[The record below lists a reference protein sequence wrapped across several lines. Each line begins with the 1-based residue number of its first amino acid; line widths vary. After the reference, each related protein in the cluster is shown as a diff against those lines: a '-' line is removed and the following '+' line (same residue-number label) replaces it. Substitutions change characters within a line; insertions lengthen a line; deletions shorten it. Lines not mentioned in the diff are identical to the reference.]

1 MSRFS
6 LIYIGSFLI
15 LLSIFSFFNIIYS
28 YYFNIFLNVD
38 TYLYTFIIST
48 IIGLFFLFFKK
59 IEFKKIFIYE
69 KILTVLF
76 GYVFFPLI
84 ISIPFYFS
92 IYNISFLNCYF
103 EAISGFT
110 STGFTVFDNVKQI
123 DQSLILWRST
133 SQWIGGLYFLFSL
146 LLLIDIFDENLKKSV
161 TNYISFDSSEIIK
174 QSLKIIILYSFLT
187 LVIFAFLKFIN
198 LRTFDAFNF
207 SLTIISSGGFLSTNN
222 FDFLF
227 SDNLSKFVLSILIL
241 FSYFSLFF
249 SYNLFFFKKRNINY
263 LSEDFY
269 LILYL
274 LLIISIIFVFFN
286 VDNNFFNIFL
296 SITSSVSNLGISF
309 NDTPQNLSFIFLLL
323 VIIGGSFFSTSSG
336 LRVIKVISLIKFS
349 LNNLLSHSKPNQ
361 IYMNKF
367 FLFNSNTKKS
377 DINKYFLTILIFI
390 ISLFSI
396 TLFLTFFGIK
406 FENSFKLGILTIM
419 NTVNSSMYGVGEFD
433 FYNLDIFPKLILIAF
448 MIVGRI
454 ELLTIFILFKKFL
467 FKN

>member
-146 LLLIDIFDENLKKSV
+146 LLLVDIFDENLKKSV

>member
-1 MSRFS
+1 
-6 LIYIGSFLI
+6 
-15 LLSIFSFFNIIYS
+15 
-28 YYFNIFLNVD
+28 
-38 TYLYTFIIST
+38 LYTFIIST

-187 LVIFAFLKFIN
+187 LVIFVFLKFIN
-198 LRTFDAFNF
+198 LRTFDAYNF